1 QALGGPLRGD
11 HVGHP
16 RPADPPASR
25 RRPAHR
31 RAGGGAGA
39 AARTRPRRPGAAPRH
54 RAPDR
59 GPHRRARPGGGDGP
73 AHPLSPVAGGTHT
86 GARTRHGRRRA
97 PMAGDAA
104 AAQLWGISGP
114 AFLAG
119 YLAAAAA
126 VLATA
131 LVLRLLAGRGPR
143 PSRQPDPVQLAY
155 LNGGGRLAI
164 YAALAALR
172 STDAVAA

>member
-1 QALGGPLRGD
+1 
-11 HVGHP
+11 
-16 RPADPPASR
+16 
-25 RRPAHR
+25 
-31 RAGGGAGA
+31 
-39 AARTRPRRPGAAPRH
+39 
-54 RAPDR
+54 
-59 GPHRRARPGGGDGP
+59 
-73 AHPLSPVAGGTHT
+73 
-86 GARTRHGRRRA
+86 HGRRRA

-119 YLAAAAA
+119 YLAAEAA

-131 LVLRLLAGRGPR
+131 LVLRLLAGRGPQ

-155 LNGGGRLAI
+155 LNGGRRLAI

-172 STDAVAA
+172 STDAVAAGPGGRLGVDPGQPAPAGELEWAVYTAAMRGARQRDLAPDTTVATALRRMRAAPR